1 MAVECGAA
9 LDRGFEDETTRAAV
23 VEAFCSARQGIARS
37 AETVIP
43 AGGIVMALLALANVH
58 EIDSAPI
65 VNGLIALIKVA
76 EMAVGMRRLTGTF
89 TSKRLTYAP
98 PTGELLAD
106 IRRAYGPQVYP
117 NAR

>member
-43 AGGIVMALLALANVH
+43 AGGIVMALLALANVAYL
-58 EIDSAPI
+58 EEAPR
-65 VNGLIALIKVA
+65 V
-76 EMAVGMRRLTGTF
+76 
-89 TSKRLTYAP
+89 
-98 PTGELLAD
+98 
-106 IRRAYGPQVYP
+106 GPQHTGVCDAGCGRPLERAASPY
-117 NAR
+117 RLQR